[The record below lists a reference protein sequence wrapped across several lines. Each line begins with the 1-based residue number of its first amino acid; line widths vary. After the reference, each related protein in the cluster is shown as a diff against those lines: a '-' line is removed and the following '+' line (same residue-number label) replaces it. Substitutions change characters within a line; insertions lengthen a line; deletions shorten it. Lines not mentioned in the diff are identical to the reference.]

1 MSKSNKLTLWQR
13 FSAYMIWIIC
23 RIIAFAPRWVKYNIY
38 AKFVYLLI
46 YRCIRYRVKIVNRN
60 LRFSFPDKSE
70 KEIAKIRD
78 KFYVILSE
86 MMISTISLSGY
97 KPEKQVLHQ
106 PQQTDSIERLK
117 AETKGKSWVALTAH
131 YGLWEYFMF
140 WTKYSDQH
148 LVAVYHKLENPTFE
162 ALFKNLRNVDNVT
175 VVPINETVR
184 YCLEHKDGVNGQN
197 YVIGLIADQNPP
209 RRPNSAWYKFL
220 NQDTIFFDGGEKIA
234 RKLSLPV
241 YFVYQR
247 RIKPG
252 IYEFDYEPIHN
263 GIDEIESGEITRKY
277 VELLEQKILEAPHM
291 WLWTH
296 RRWKHKL

>member
-1 MSKSNKLTLWQR
+1 MSKSNKLTPWQR
-13 FSAYMIWIIC
+13 FSAFCIWIIC

-38 AKFVYLLI
+38 AKFVYFLV
-46 YRCIRYRVKIVNRN
+46 YKCIRYRVHVVNDN
-60 LRFSFPDKSE
+60 LRNSFPDKSK
-70 KEIAKIRD
+70 KELAKIRND
-78 KFYVILSE
+78 FYVILSE
-86 MMISTISLSGY
+86 MMISTVSLAGR

-106 PQQTDSIERLK
+106 PQQGDGLERLK
-117 AETKGKSWVALTAH
+117 EETKGKSWVALTAH

-140 WTKYSDQH
+140 WTKCSDNH

-162 ALFKNLRNVDNVT
+162 ALFKNLRNVENVT
-175 VVPINETVR
+175 VVPIIETVR
-184 YCLEHKDGVNGQN
+184 YCLEHKDGVNGKN

-209 RRPNSAWYKFL
+209 RRPNSEWHMFL
-220 NQDTIFFDGGEKIA
+220 NRDTIFFDGGEKIA

-263 GIDEIESGEITRKY
+263 GTDEIEPGEITRKY
-277 VELLEQKILEAPHM
+277 VKLLEQKILEAPHM

-296 RRWKHKL
+296 RRWKHIH